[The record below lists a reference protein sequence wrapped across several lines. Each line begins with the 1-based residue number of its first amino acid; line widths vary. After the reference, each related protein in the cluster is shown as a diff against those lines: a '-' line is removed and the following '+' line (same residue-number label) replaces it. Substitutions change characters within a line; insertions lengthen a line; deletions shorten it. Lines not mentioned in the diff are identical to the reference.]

1 MAQYSFIKSAGDVLI
16 PASPDAREF
25 VKKIRLGAVLY
36 SDFKQARNPAF
47 HRKFFALLNLGFDY
61 WQPSGGAISPADKK
75 LVCGY
80 VQLVAHY
87 AGHGDTL
94 QELADQYLRDEAEKR
109 AGNISAVKSF
119 EAFRAWVTIEAGFY
133 NEYQMPDGT
142 IRKEPKSISFAKM
155 DDLEFSQL
163 YKSVL
168 DVLWNF
174 ILFRTFPTQQAA
186 ENAASQLFSYA
197 A

>member
-1 MAQYSFIKSAGDVLI
+1 AGDVLI

-75 LVCGY
+75 LVRGY

-94 QELADQYLRDEAEKR
+94 QELADQYLRD
-109 AGNISAVKSF
+109 
-119 EAFRAWVTIEAGFY
+119 
-133 NEYQMPDGT
+133 
-142 IRKEPKSISFAKM
+142 
-155 DDLEFSQL
+155 
-163 YKSVL
+163 
-168 DVLWNF
+168 
-174 ILFRTFPTQQAA
+174 
-186 ENAASQLFSYA
+186 
-197 A
+197 

>member
-1 MAQYSFIKSAGDVLI
+1 
-16 PASPDAREF
+16 
-25 VKKIRLGAVLY
+25 
-36 SDFKQARNPAF
+36 
-47 HRKFFALLNLGFDY
+47 LLNLGFDY

-75 LVCGY
+75 LVRGY

-87 AGHGDTL
+87 AGHEDTL

-119 EAFRAWVTIEAGFY
+119 EGVPFLGNYQAGFY
-133 NEYQMPDGT
+133 TEYQMPDGT
-142 IRKEPKSISFAKM
+142 TRKEPKSISFAKM
-155 DDLEFSQL
+155 DDIEFSQL

-174 ILFRTFPTQQAA
+174 ILYRTFPTQQAA